1 MEIQIYFIPDFPDAC
16 NESQEE
22 IDKSGLEA
30 YTFQGLAHVAQSDRA
45 AAS

>member
-16 NESQEE
+16 NEEE

-30 YTFQGLAHVAQSDRA
+30 YTFQGLAHVAQ
-45 AAS
+45 